1 MGTQQC
7 LISPFEPDTTATVT
21 HTAMVD
27 STAAMDSLATA
38 TATHT
43 AATED
48 TMGVMDMDTLTA
60 ACTVGTPVT
69 VTATHMVLATMAA
82 MDGMATAPH
91 TPVMAMATH
100 TTRQLMWAQHSR
112 KFPTIVHVSSA
123 PSRFRHLSQKHQAN
137 FTKECTL
144 T

>member
-1 MGTQQC
+1 MG
-7 LISPFEPDTTATVT
+7 
-21 HTAMVD
+21 
-27 STAAMDSLATA
+27 
-38 TATHT
+38 
-43 AATED
+43 D

-69 VTATHMVLATMAA
+69 VTATHMGLATMAALDGMATATHMVLATMAA
-82 MDGMATAPH
+82 MDGMATATH

-137 FTKECTL
+137 FTNE
-144 T
+144 